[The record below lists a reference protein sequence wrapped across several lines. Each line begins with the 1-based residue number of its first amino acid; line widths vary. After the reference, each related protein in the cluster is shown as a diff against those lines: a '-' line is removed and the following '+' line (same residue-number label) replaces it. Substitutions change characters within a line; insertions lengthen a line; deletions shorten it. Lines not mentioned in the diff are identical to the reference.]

1 MVCAPVPRKIWVLI
15 ELSNVKYTARL
26 STYTRMKKM
35 GFFGVAVAATLRGEV
50 TVELA
55 VGLETLRGKSLEP
68 FFHGAVVWSS
78 AGGAGNWLEAG
89 LEMGHVICSGGMEG
103 KFGCGGAGVDVV
115 VLDFGEPVPH
125 AMEVEIPA

>member
-1 MVCAPVPRKIWVLI
+1 
-15 ELSNVKYTARL
+15 
-26 STYTRMKKM
+26 MKKM

-55 VGLETLRGKSLEP
+55 LGLETLRGKSLEP

-103 KFGCGGAGVDVV
+103 KFGCGAAGVDGV
-115 VLDFGEPVPH
+115 VLDFEEPVPH
-125 AMEVEIPA
+125 AMEADMPTTINIKIRV